1 MAGPF
6 AFRASPDQR
15 AARPVHH
22 PVIIVGA
29 GPVGLALAIDLELRG
44 IRVVLLEARTDAG
57 TGSRAICYAKRSLE
71 ILDRL
76 GVGQRMLDK
85 GVIWK
90 LGKVFWR
97 DRMVYQFDLLPEA
110 GHRMPAFVNCQQY
123 YLEQFLIER
132 AQEIGIDL
140 RFGHQ
145 VIDVAPAAEGAR
157 VEIRTPA
164 GDYALACDW
173 LLACDGARSTVRH
186 ALGLGFEGRVF
197 KDKFLITDV
206 RMDADFPPERWFWFD
221 PPFHP
226 GQSALLHSQPD
237 QVWRI
242 DLQLGW
248 DADAEAEVKP
258 ERVIPR
264 LEAMLGRD
272 RRFELEWIS
281 VYTFRCRRLEKFRH
295 GRVIFLGDA
304 AHEVSPFGAR
314 GFNSGIQ
321 DADNLAWK
329 LAAVLQGEAPLHLLE
344 SYDAERLVAADDN
357 IRHSTRSTEFITPK
371 NEASRAYRDA
381 VLALAVDHPFARRM
395 INSGRL
401 STPTRLDFSALNTPD
416 RPGAFAAGLGP
427 GSPAADAPLRR
438 GGDPCWLL
446 NQLAPGL
453 TLLLFL
459 ERPAALTPMLADTL
473 HGLAR
478 APLPVARRVILT
490 SAGRAPSSLHD
501 VILLTDAL
509 GLAAARYAAE
519 AETCYLIRPDQ
530 HVTARWRGLDPD
542 RVRAAARRALGGT
555 GAPVTAPLTVPVGAM
570 AGE

>member
-1 MAGPF
+1 MAGPY
-6 AFRASPDQR
+6 AFRASPDQQAGR
-15 AARPVHH
+15 TVHH
-22 PVIIVGA
+22 RVIIVGA

-44 IRVVLLEARTDAG
+44 IPVIVLEARTDVG

-85 GVIWK
+85 GVTWQQ
-90 LGKVFWR
+90 GKVFWR

-123 YLEQFLIER
+123 YLEQFLTER
-132 AQEIGIDL
+132 AQELGIDL
-140 RFGHQ
+140 RFGHH
-145 VIDVAPAAEGAR
+145 VTGLAAAADGVR
-157 VEIRTPA
+157 VQIGTPI
-164 GDYALACDW
+164 GEYALTCDW

-206 RMDADFPPERWFWFD
+206 KMDADFPPERWFWFD

-248 DADAEAEVKP
+248 DADAEEEVKP

-264 LEAMLGRD
+264 LRAMLGKD

-281 VYTFRCRRLEKFRH
+281 IYTFRCRRLAKFRH

-329 LAAVLQGEAPLHLLE
+329 LAAVLQGQATLRLLE
-344 SYDAERLVAADDN
+344 SYDEERLVAADDN

-371 NEASRAYRDA
+371 NEASRTFRDA
-381 VLALAVDHPFARRM
+381 VLALATDHPFARRM

-401 STPTRLDFSALNTPD
+401 STPTRLDFSSLNTPD
-416 RPGAFAAGLGP
+416 RDGFARGLGP
-427 GSPAADAPLRR
+427 GSPAADAPLEH
-438 GGDPCWLL
+438 GGAPCWLL

-459 ERPAALTPMLADTL
+459 DRPETLSPALAKRLG
-473 HGLAR
+473 GLAR
-478 APLPVARRVILT
+478 PPLPIATRVILT
-490 SAGRAPSSLHD
+490 GAERMPSSLHGLP
-501 VILLTDAL
+501 LLTDPE
-509 GLAAARYAAE
+509 GFAAARYAALPL
-519 AETCYLIRPDQ
+519 TCYLFRPDQ
-530 HVTARWRGLDPD
+530 HVTARWRGFDAD
-542 RVRAAARRALGGT
+542 RVAAAARHIFEGRTPPA
-555 GAPVTAPLTVPVGAM
+555 VAM
-570 AGE
+570 AEAMVGK

>member
-1 MAGPF
+1 M
-6 AFRASPDQR
+6 RITR
-15 AARPVHH
+15 
-22 PVIIVGA
+22 VIIVGA
-29 GPVGLALAIDLELRG
+29 GPVGLSLAIDLKLRG
-44 IRVVLLEARTDAG
+44 IPVVLLEARTGASV
-57 TGSRAICYAKRSLE
+57 GSRAICYAKRSLE

-76 GVGQRMLDK
+76 GVGQQMLEK
-85 GVIWK
+85 GVTWQ

-132 AQEIGIDL
+132 AQELGIEV
-140 RFGHQ
+140 RFGHR
-145 VIDVAPAAEGAR
+145 VTGVTPVADGVRLEVG
-157 VEIRTPA
+157 TPG

-248 DADAEAEVKP
+248 DADAEAEARP

-264 LEAMLGRD
+264 LQAMLGKD
-272 RRFELEWIS
+272 RRFEIEWVS
-281 VYTFRCRRLEKFRH
+281 VYTFRCRRLAKFRH

-329 LAAVLQGEAPLHLLE
+329 LSLAFQGLAPERLLE
-344 SYDAERLVAADDN
+344 SYDEERLVAADEN

-381 VLALAVDHPFARRM
+381 VLALAVGHPFARRM

-401 STPTRLDFSALNTPD
+401 STPTRLDFSTLNTPD
-416 RPGAFAAGLGP
+416 RDGFEGGLVPGAAV
-427 GSPAADAPLRR
+427 ADAPLQRD
-438 GGDPCWLL
+438 GQASWLL
-446 NQLAPGL
+446 NQLAPGFS
-453 TLLLFL
+453 LLLFL
-459 ERPAALTPMLADTL
+459 DRPERLSTALANALRALALAPVPIATL
-473 HGLAR
+473 L
-478 APLPVARRVILT
+478 ILT
-490 SAGRAPSSLHD
+490 GAGRAPPALEGLP
-501 VILLTDAL
+501 VMTDPEQ
-509 GLAAARYAAE
+509 LAVARYAARPW
-519 AETCYLIRPDQ
+519 TCYLIRPDQ
-530 HVTARWRGLDPD
+530 HVVARWRRFDAE
-542 RVRAAARRALGGT
+542 RVRAAVRRALE
-555 GAPVTAPLTVPVGAM
+555 GALTSAM
-570 AGE
+570 AIAGG

>member
-1 MAGPF
+1 MGGPYG
-6 AFRASPDQR
+6 FRASSDQQAGR
-15 AARPVHH
+15 TAHH

-44 IRVVLLEARTDAG
+44 IPVVLLEARTDAG

-85 GVIWK
+85 GVTWQ

-97 DRMVYQFDLLPEA
+97 EKMVYQFDLLPEA

-132 AQEIGIDL
+132 AQEIGIDI

-145 VIDVAPAAEGAR
+145 VTGVTAAADGVR
-157 VEIRTPA
+157 VQIGTPA
-164 GDYALACDW
+164 GEYALACDW

-248 DADAEAEVKP
+248 DADGEAEVRP

-264 LEAMLGRD
+264 LQAMLGRD

-281 VYTFRCRRLEKFRH
+281 IYTFRCRRLAKFRH

-329 LAAVLQGEAPLHLLE
+329 LALVLQGLAPERLLE
-344 SYDAERLVAADDN
+344 SYDEERLVAADEN

-371 NEASRAYRDA
+371 NEASLAYRDA
-381 VLALAVDHPFARRM
+381 VLALAEDHPFARAM

-401 STPTRLDFSALNTPD
+401 STPTRLDFSSLNTPD
-416 RPGAFAAGLGP
+416 RDAFARGLGP
-427 GSPAADAPLRR
+427 GSPAADAPLDR
-438 GGDPCWLL
+438 GGAPCWLL
-446 NQLAPGL
+446 NQLVPGL

-459 ERPAALTPMLADTL
+459 DRPETLSPTLANL
-473 HGLAR
+473 LAGLAR
-478 APLPVARRVILT
+478 APLPIATRLILT
-490 SAGRAPSSLHD
+490 DAERAPSSLHGLP
-501 VILLTDAL
+501 LLTDPE
-509 GLAAARYAAE
+509 GFAAARYGALPL
-519 AETCYLIRPDQ
+519 TCYLLRPDQ
-530 HVTARWRGLDPD
+530 HVTARWRGFDAD
-542 RVRAAARRALGGT
+542 RVKAGARRIFEGRTTPA
-555 GAPVTAPLTVPVGAM
+555 VAM
-570 AGE
+570 AEP